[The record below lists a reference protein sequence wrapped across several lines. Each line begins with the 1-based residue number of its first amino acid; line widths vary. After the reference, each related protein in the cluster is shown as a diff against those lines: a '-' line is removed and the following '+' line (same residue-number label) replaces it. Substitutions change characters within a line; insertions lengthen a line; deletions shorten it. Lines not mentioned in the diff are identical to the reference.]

1 MTTGLDSAEL
11 RALSRVL
18 DELDYYDV
26 LELPR
31 GAAGSALRAA
41 YHAASRRFHPDA
53 NRNLDPELRS
63 VVERIAKRVTEAYSV
78 LRDSRRRRL
87 YDEILSQGDGVRRLQ
102 LVESAAAASQ
112 RSRGEREGRTPQGRR
127 HFAQA
132 AADLGRSDLP
142 AAIRSLQMA
151 LTYEPD
157 NAVFKTKLAELRARS
172 R

>member
-1 MTTGLDSAEL
+1 MTTGLDAAEL

-26 LELPR
+26 LELQR
-31 GAAGSALRAA
+31 GAAGAALRAA

-53 NRNLDPELRS
+53 NRHLDPELRS

-78 LRDSRRRRL
+78 LRDPRRRRL
-87 YDEILSQGDGVRRLQ
+87 YDEMLASSDGVRRLQ

-112 RSRGEREGRTPQGRR
+112 RARSEREGRTPQGRR

-132 AADLGRSDLP
+132 TSDLGRGDVA

-157 NAVFKTKLAELRARS
+157 NAAFKTKLTELRARA